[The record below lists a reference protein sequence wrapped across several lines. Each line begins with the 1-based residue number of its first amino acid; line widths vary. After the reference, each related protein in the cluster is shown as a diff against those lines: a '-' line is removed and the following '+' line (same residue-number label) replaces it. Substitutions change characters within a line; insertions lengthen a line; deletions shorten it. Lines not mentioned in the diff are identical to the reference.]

1 MPIVQVLLLLHQSVT
16 VKVTVVL
23 AQPKIIAGLTT
34 SDFIWQ
40 LSVEPLST
48 KADVTL
54 YWQLAS
60 KMTPTLGLQRATGGV
75 MSDTVT
81 VLQIVAVQPVPEIV
95 VQTL

>member
-1 MPIVQVLLLLHQSVT
+1 M
-16 VKVTVVL
+16 TVVL

-34 SDFIWQ
+34 RDFIWQ

-60 KMTPTLGLQRATGGV
+60 KMTPTPGLQRATGSTLSV
-75 MSDTVT
+75 TVT
-81 VLQIVAVQPVPEIV
+81 VCVMVSLQFGPVIIKP
-95 VQTL
+95 TL